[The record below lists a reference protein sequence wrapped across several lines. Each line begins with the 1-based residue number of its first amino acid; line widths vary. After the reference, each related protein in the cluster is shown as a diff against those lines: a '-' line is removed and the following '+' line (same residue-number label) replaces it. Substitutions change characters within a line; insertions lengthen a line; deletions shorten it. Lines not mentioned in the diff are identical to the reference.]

1 MTTFAR
7 SRTALLLTT
16 SVMALA
22 ACAAPQRRDAR
33 DATATASGPA
43 AMAYPATRRGEVVDV
58 HHGERVPDPYRWL
71 EELDS
76 PGTRAWIA
84 AQNAL
89 TQRYL
94 ADAPKRDAIKQR
106 LTRLWN
112 FERYADDRGGIVP
125 VEAGGRVFYSKNDG
139 LQNQYV
145 VYVQDGIDGAPRVL
159 LDPNGL
165 STDGT
170 VALSSVEPSRD
181 GRHIAYS
188 VADAGSDWIE
198 WRVRDVD
205 SGQDLADRVKWSKFS
220 GASWAAD
227 GSGFY
232 YSGYDAPNE
241 ASRLKDVN
249 KFQKVFFHALGSSGP
264 DPVVYERRDQPDW
277 GFAANVS
284 DDGRFLIIS
293 VSLGTDERNLVF
305 VRELRDSDS
314 PVLESQPFLDLVGEF
329 RAAYQYIGNEGSEFY
344 FVTDD
349 AAERYR
355 VIAIDVQKPERKAW
369 RTVVAEDA
377 KATLRSAEFLSG
389 RFVAHYLRDARS
401 ELVVFDRSGA
411 RLGEVALPGLGTVV
425 PASVGAG
432 DNSMYFSFI
441 GFTAPPT
448 LYRLDPVARTA
459 ALFRQP
465 TLSFDP
471 ARYETRQVF
480 YPSRDGTRVP
490 MFITARKDVALD
502 GQNPTILYGY
512 GGFNVPVTP
521 FFSANTMAW
530 LEMGGV
536 FASANLRGGAEYGR
550 SWHEAGMKTHKQ
562 NVFDDYATAAQYLAR
577 EKWTRPD
584 RLAISGRSNGGL
596 LVAAAMLQHPEL
608 YGAALPQ
615 VGVLDML
622 RFREFTIGWA
632 WESDYGSVKDADEYR
647 ALRAYS
653 PLHNIRSGV
662 AYPPTLV
669 LTGDHDDRV
678 YPAHSF
684 KFTAELQH
692 AYRGPN
698 PMLTR
703 IETRAGH
710 GAGKPTTKVIEE
722 WADIFAFL
730 AKTLAFD
737 PAL

>member
-1 MTTFAR
+1 MKTCAR
-7 SRTALLLTT
+7 SGPILLLTVAMMT
-16 SVMALA
+16 LG
-22 ACAAPQRRDAR
+22 ACSAPQSRDAR
-33 DATATASGPA
+33 AQAGSAPRAGSFE
-43 AMAYPATRRGEVVDV
+43 YPSAPRGNVVDA
-58 HHGERVPDPYRWL
+58 HHGEAVPDPYRWL

-76 PGTRAWIA
+76 PATRAWIA

-89 TQRYL
+89 TEQYL
-94 ADAPKRDAIKQR
+94 SDVPSRAAIKQR
-106 LTRLWN
+106 LTQLWN

-125 VEAGGRVFYSKNDG
+125 VEAGGRIFYSKNDG

-145 VYVQDGIDGAPRVL
+145 VYVQERDAGEPRAL
-159 LDPNGL
+159 LDPNTL
-165 STDGT
+165 SADGT

-181 GRHIAYS
+181 GKFIAYS

-198 WRVRDVD
+198 WRVRDVA
-205 SGQDLADRVKWSKFS
+205 SGKDLADRVKWSKFS

-227 GSGFY
+227 ASGFY

-241 ASRLKDVN
+241 ASQLKDVN
-249 KFQKVFFHALGSSGP
+249 KFQKLFFHALGSTAP

-277 GFAANVS
+277 GFSGNVS
-284 DDGRFLIIS
+284 DDGGHLVIS
-293 VSLGTDERNLVF
+293 VSLGTAEKNLLLLKNL
-305 VRELRDSDS
+305 REPAS
-314 PVLESQPFLDLVGEF
+314 PVIEIVAEF
-329 RAAYQYIGNEGSEFY
+329 RASYEYIGNDGADFF

-349 AAERYR
+349 DAERYR
-355 VIAIDVQKPERKAW
+355 VIAIDLRKPARAEW
-369 RTVVAEDA
+369 RTLVAEDA
-377 KATLRSAEFLSG
+377 KATLRGADFVAD
-389 RFVAHYLRDARS
+389 RFVTHYLRDARS
-401 ELVVFDRSGA
+401 ELVVFGRDGT
-411 RLGEVALPGLGTVV
+411 RLADVELPGPGTVV

-432 DNSMYFSFI
+432 DTALYFSFI

-459 ALFRQP
+459 DLFRQP

-480 YPSRDGTRVP
+480 YPSRDGTRIP
-490 MFITARKDVALD
+490 MFIVARKGVVLD
-502 GQNPTILYGY
+502 GANPAILYGY
-512 GGFNVPVTP
+512 GGFNIPVTP
-521 FFSANTMAW
+521 AFSANTLAW

-550 SWHEAGMKTHKQ
+550 AWHEAGMKTRKQ
-562 NVFDDYATAAQYLAR
+562 NVFEDFAAAAEFLAR
-577 EKWTRPD
+577 EGWTRAD

-596 LVAAAMLQHPEL
+596 LVAATMLQRPEL
-608 YGAALPQ
+608 FGAALPQ

-632 WESDYGSVKDADEYR
+632 WESDYGSVKHADEFR

-662 AYPPTLV
+662 DYPPTLV

-692 AYRGPN
+692 AYHGPN

-722 WADIFAFL
+722 WADVYAFL
-730 AKTLAFD
+730 AKTLAFEPD
-737 PAL
+737 L